1 MSMFGTQANTIRQTC
16 RACRNICFTPEGSP
30 AIGPEGYR
38 CEACE
43 TAGYERY
50 DFDKSL
56 PRPEATEPGEA
67 TEAAEAT
74 DATEQSE
81 ATGRMDAV
89 PFDVASAEAASP
101 AAKAEEPLGA
111 SPSPDPAASDTSEA
125 RPSDEPKSG
134 DGDSTEGDP
143 QGEVVEVTAAPAEAT

>member
-16 RACRNICFTPEGSP
+16 RACHNICFTPEGSP
-30 AIGPEGYR
+30 ATGPEGYR

-67 TEAAEAT
+67 TDAAEPT
-74 DATEQSE
+74 DATEQGE
-81 ATGRMDAV
+81 ATA
-89 PFDVASAEAASP
+89 
-101 AAKAEEPLGA
+101 
-111 SPSPDPAASDTSEA
+111 SEA

-143 QGEVVEVTAAPAEAT
+143 QGEVVAVSSAPAEAT

>member
-16 RACRNICFTPEGSP
+16 RACHNVCFTPEGSP
-30 AIGPEGYR
+30 AIGPDGYR

-67 TEAAEAT
+67 TEATEAT
-74 DATEQSE
+74 DATEQGE
-81 ATGRMDAV
+81 AT
-89 PFDVASAEAASP
+89 E
-101 AAKAEEPLGA
+101 
-111 SPSPDPAASDTSEA
+111 SEA

-143 QGEVVEVTAAPAEAT
+143 QGEVVEVTAAAPEAE